1 MADIKMSV
9 QYINEQINRF
19 NQDELEEL
27 AELLANSFTG
37 TKLMN
42 LITYAQY
49 ENIAKNG
56 GNDDK

>member
-19 NQDELEEL
+19 NQSELEEL

-37 TKLMN
+37 TKLIN
-42 LITYAQY
+42 LITYGQY
-49 ENIAKNG
+49 ESINNKGGKFNG
-56 GNDDK
+56 